1 MQCLAGMSVIQE
13 VTCNDTLCME
23 VVTYR
28 NLCGTRIN
36 PTVDSCHTV
45 DVAISL
51 PCPSLVKFL
60 SVFKGNRFFV
70 LIKTE

>member
-1 MQCLAGMSVIQE
+1 MPCLAGMSVIQE

-36 PTVDSCHTV
+36 PSVDCCPTV
-45 DVAISL
+45 DVAVSL

-60 SVFKGNRFFV
+60 SVFTKKSLF
-70 LIKTE
+70 LS